1 MDFDLDE
8 DQRALGE
15 LAARILLEQATTER
29 LKQIEADAANGG
41 DGMDHKLWGD
51 LAGAG
56 IVAAPLSDE
65 SGGAG
70 LGLLGAGAVLE
81 EVGRRVAPV
90 PYLEAVLG
98 GLVIERFGADEP
110 RRSYLPKIADGSLIV
125 AAALTEVQ
133 GNLAEPSTTARLD
146 EASGEWVIDGEK
158 VCVPGG
164 LAAGGFLVAATLADG
179 STCVAVVDS
188 DAAGLER
195 ERQDTTFSRPEA
207 LIRLTGVRV
216 PASAILGTE
225 ENDRD
230 RVLTWLIEAETA
242 GLCITAAGCVDEAI
256 RITANY
262 VKERHQFER
271 PLATFQAVGQRAA
284 DAYIDALGV
293 RLTAWQAMWRL
304 SAGLEA
310 SNEVMIAKFWAA
322 EAGQRVVHACQHLHG
337 GVGMDRDYPIHRY
350 FLVAKQIN
358 LALGGAAPQLAE
370 LGKRMAADAR
380 IKIAHGG

>member
-216 PASAILGTE
+216 PASAILGT
-225 ENDRD
+225 
-230 RVLTWLIEAETA
+230 
-242 GLCITAAGCVDEAI
+242 
-256 RITANY
+256 
-262 VKERHQFER
+262 
-271 PLATFQAVGQRAA
+271 
-284 DAYIDALGV
+284 
-293 RLTAWQAMWRL
+293 
-304 SAGLEA
+304 
-310 SNEVMIAKFWAA
+310 
-322 EAGQRVVHACQHLHG
+322 
-337 GVGMDRDYPIHRY
+337 
-350 FLVAKQIN
+350 
-358 LALGGAAPQLAE
+358 
-370 LGKRMAADAR
+370 
-380 IKIAHGG
+380 